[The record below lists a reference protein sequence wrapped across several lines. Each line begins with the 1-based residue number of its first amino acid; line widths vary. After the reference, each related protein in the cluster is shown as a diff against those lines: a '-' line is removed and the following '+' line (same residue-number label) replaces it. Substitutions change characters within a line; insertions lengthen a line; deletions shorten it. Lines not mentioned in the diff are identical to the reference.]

1 MLCKNCGAQLPDG
14 TERCEFCGA
23 DLAGEHE
30 QDTMVFNAQELE
42 AAEEMAE
49 EAEEEEEILDENE
62 LNRRAQMEKMM
73 AEKQM
78 QLSEIEK
85 RRNIKKKR
93 QRQTK
98 IAIICAI
105 CAACVA
111 VVGFGSYAVKESL
124 SNRAEPSPSPSPTAA
139 PTAAAPTPLTTTPA
153 PLGSPAPGAT
163 MPSSVIGGNSS
174 NSAANGA
181 NGSSSGSNGSSSAS
195 RPSGNS
201 GSSSSSNTSS
211 SGGAAS
217 RPSSGGGSSSSSSS
231 GSSVNSSSS
240 ATSVAKPSGIS
251 TATVDAKLTTGGEV
265 LYNNDTGRYLMT
277 FATGNTLYYAN
288 VSEGSTTEQ
297 IKNKNI
303 TITAH
308 PTQETYKGNTI
319 YEITG
324 MTYYDDG
331 DYIIPQSGTRL
342 LSKDEVK
349 NMSKE
354 QLALARNEIYARH
367 GRKFQMAQ
375 FRNYFSKKSWYKEN
389 PGYNYDNEG
398 SNLNEIEAKNVNL
411 LLSVENSK

>member
-23 DLAGEHE
+23 DLTGEHE
-30 QDTMVFNAQELE
+30 QDTMVFNTQEIE
-42 AAEEMAE
+42 TAE
-49 EAEEEEEILDENE
+49 EAEEEEEVLDENE

-73 AEKQM
+73 AEKQQ

-124 SNRAEPSPSPSPTAA
+124 SNKAEPSPSPSPTAA
-139 PTAAAPTPLTTTPA
+139 PTMAVPTPLTTSPV

-174 NSAANGA
+174 NSAANGT
-181 NGSSSGSNGSSSAS
+181 NGSSSNGNGSSSAS

-201 GSSSSSNTSS
+201 SSASGSNTGS
-211 SGGAAS
+211 SGGVAS
-217 RPSSGGGSSSSSSS
+217 RPSSSGSGSQSGA

-324 MTYYDDG
+324 MTYYDDS

-375 FRNYFSKKSWYKEN
+375 FRDYFTKKSWYKEN